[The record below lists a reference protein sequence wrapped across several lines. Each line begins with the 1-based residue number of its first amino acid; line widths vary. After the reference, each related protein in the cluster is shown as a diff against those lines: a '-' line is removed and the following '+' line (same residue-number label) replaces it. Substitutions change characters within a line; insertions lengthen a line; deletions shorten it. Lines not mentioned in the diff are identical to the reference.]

1 MGKIRSPNGICGTPV
16 MHSVAAMLH
25 HQSSHPFVSK
35 GAKCPLGEQIQ
46 LVSVTAAGAA
56 LLPDISLSES
66 AAQRLER
73 AITTRATVLTTLRTT
88 GRCVLTMS
96 RTLDI
101 GKVQNEHSHG
111 ARSVKPSR
119 LKRVRSIESNSK
131 RFRRLL
137 INQKESV
144 DETDR

>member
-1 MGKIRSPNGICGTPV
+1 MRDTSDAFSGCNAAPPIRSPLCI
-16 MHSVAAMLH
+16 
-25 HQSSHPFVSK
+25 K
-35 GAKCPLGEQIQ
+35 GSEVPPLGEQIQ

>member
-1 MGKIRSPNGICGTPV
+1 MRDTSDAFSGCHAAPPSRSPLCV
-16 MHSVAAMLH
+16 
-25 HQSSHPFVSK
+25 K
-35 GAKCPLGEQIQ
+35 GVTCPLGEQIQ

-88 GRCVLTMS
+88 GICVLTMS

-119 LKRVRSIESNSK
+119 LKRLRSIESNNSK
-131 RFRRLL
+131 RFRQLL

-144 DETDR
+144 DETGRLFWGPLP

>member
-1 MGKIRSPNGICGTPV
+1 
-16 MHSVAAMLH
+16 
-25 HQSSHPFVSK
+25 
-35 GAKCPLGEQIQ
+35 
-46 LVSVTAAGAA
+46 
-56 LLPDISLSES
+56 
-66 AAQRLER
+66 
-73 AITTRATVLTTLRTT
+73 VLTTLRTT

>member
-1 MGKIRSPNGICGTPV
+1 
-16 MHSVAAMLH
+16 
-25 HQSSHPFVSK
+25 
-35 GAKCPLGEQIQ
+35 
-46 LVSVTAAGAA
+46 
-56 LLPDISLSES
+56 
-66 AAQRLER
+66 
-73 AITTRATVLTTLRTT
+73 VLTTLRTT

-101 GKVQNEHSHG
+101 GKVQSEHSHD